1 MELTKSVVCSAFEL
15 KYILIS
21 ALEFT
26 EQLVSSLVF
35 NHHHRF
41 DYYFYPPILLHIPL
55 KALFHGSNYVSRLS
69 QQIFSISKLRQ

>member
-35 NHHHRF
+35 NHHH
-41 DYYFYPPILLHIPL
+41 
-55 KALFHGSNYVSRLS
+55 
-69 QQIFSISKLRQ
+69 